1 MGGGTLERKS
11 HLVIWSIAST
21 HKWVVEVDC
30 FFLFSH
36 MANPLVTC
44 MPFLLALLICMYMG
58 VHCMGITRVCVHV
71 CVCVFISYIY
81 TSMFVSIY
89 LYIYKQA
96 YSSTENKSKRDFFG
110 QNFRLNIVLG
120 MPNTICQL
128 KFKRT
133 YVNSVK
139 ELTTIY

>member
-1 MGGGTLERKS
+1 MGCGGGLI
-11 HLVIWSIAST
+11 LFV
-21 HKWVVEVDC
+21 
-30 FFLFSH
+30 FSH
-36 MANPLVTC
+36 GKSFSNVYAFFIGAVNMHVYGLHGYNSC
-44 MPFLLALLICMYMG
+44 
-58 VHCMGITRVCVHV
+58 VCA

-89 LYIYKQA
+89 LYINTQA
-96 YSSTENKSKRDFFG
+96 YSSTENKSKRHFFG
-110 QNFRLNIVLG
+110 QNFSLNIVLG